1 MQVNSV
7 QRNNPN
13 FTSVIPVKVYIDGLP
28 SVDRKNIQKAIKA
41 LSNILVH
48 GSKGKEQSKN
58 IIKIFINAVKDFKF
72 LPGVEEPGRCL
83 RNYIFKKEVDAYLF
97 TGSEAWNIDA
107 LARKIGPAKSK
118 GLDAYGTSKTFEA
131 SARGNS
137 YFDKIL
143 EYIKNPK
150 LRLKEVKETGNGPM
164 IGDPMRLNVFMTSSG
179 EYGKSNFKL
188 NLENIGFE
196 NIKKQA

>member
-1 MQVNSV
+1 MQVNPV

-13 FTSVIPVKVYIDGLP
+13 FTSVIPVKVFIDGAP
-28 SVDRKNIQKAIKA
+28 AVDRPNIQKAIKA

-48 GSKGKEQSKN
+48 GSNGKEQSKN

-72 LPGVEEPGRCL
+72 LPRVEEPGRCL
-83 RNYIFKKEVDAYLF
+83 RNYISKKDVDAYLF

-107 LARKIGPAKSK
+107 IARKIGPAKSK
-118 GLDAYGTSKTFEA
+118 GLNAYGTTKTFEA
-131 SARGNS
+131 KARGNS
-137 YFDKIL
+137 YVNKML

-150 LRLKEVKETGNGPM
+150 LRLREVKETGNGTM
-164 IGDPMRLNVFMTSSG
+164 IGEPLRLNIFMTSRG
-179 EYGKSNFKL
+179 EYEKSNFEL

-196 NIKKQA
+196 NIKK